1 MKYLIVLISLLIVV
15 VVAAILFVQAELD
28 EMTFGILV
36 RLTIDSFTL
45 FINVKGILHQKI
57 FYCLNLI
64 FWIVMGCG
72 IAHFGRR
79 GLKTTET

>member
-1 MKYLIVLISLLIVV
+1 MKYLIVFISLLIVV

-45 FINVKGILHQKI
+45 FINVKRSL
-57 FYCLNLI
+57 FYRTQ
-64 FWIVMGCG
+64 V
-72 IAHFGRR
+72 RS
-79 GLKTTET
+79 